1 MDNNNKKDELNNTD
15 KKLHISDVSC
25 SLSYQ
30 PSYVET
36 VCEGVFF
43 RIKIPL
49 VFSADVLA
57 YAGVFSLLDKKHTF
71 EYYCLKYLSER

>member
-1 MDNNNKKDELNNTD
+1 MKNIKLAENTVD
-15 KKLHISDVSC
+15 SNVKLHISGVSC

-43 RIKIPL
+43 RIKAPL
-49 VFSADVLA
+49 IFSADVLA
-57 YAGVFSLLDKKHTF
+57 YAGIFSLLDKKHTF